1 MVAEV
6 DVNRDTGV
14 ILVRRL
20 VIAHDCGPISN
31 PNGVENQLQGG
42 ALAGISRSL
51 LEQVTWDDQKIT
63 SVDWKSYR
71 AISLGIELPKIETVL
86 INRTEGKVMGV
97 GETALIVVGASIS
110 NAVFDATGIK
120 LREIPFTPEKVKAAF
135 AART

>member
-1 MVAEV
+1 MTRAVS
-6 DVNRDTGV
+6 GC
-14 ILVRRL
+14 
-20 VIAHDCGPISN
+20 CGPISN

-42 ALAGISRSL
+42 ALAGLSRSL

-86 INRTEGKVMGV
+86 INRTEGKAMGV
-97 GETALIVVGASIS
+97 GETSLIVVGAAIS